1 MNIYWTS
8 IFIASLFEV
17 LWVIGLKYA
26 DTLFEWIC
34 TICGIIITF
43 VLISFASKK
52 IPVGTNYAVFVG
64 LGTMGTFLSDIFLFG
79 AVIKISSIIFL
90 ALLLS
95 SVTGLKVITQ
105 MEEKVSKKIEK

>member
-1 MNIYWTS
+1 MNIYWIS
-8 IFIASLFEV
+8 IFIASFMEV
-17 LWVIGLKYA
+17 LWVIGLKHA

-34 TICGIIITF
+34 TIFGIIITF

-52 IPVGTNYAVFVG
+52 VPLGTNYAVFVG

-95 SVTGLKVITQ
+95 SVIGLKVVTQ